1 MLTTEFWISLVISL
15 LVYGVSFGV
24 FYGTVMTKLN
34 ALEKKQDKHNG
45 LMERMVVV
53 EQSTKSA
60 HHRLDSMERE
70 VERYEN

>member
-1 MLTTEFWISLVISL
+1 MSTEFWTGLLISLVS
-15 LVYGVSFGV
+15 YGVTFGA

-34 ALEKKQDKHNG
+34 VLEKKQDIHNG

-60 HHRLDSMERE
+60 HHRIDEFKE
-70 VERYEN
+70 EHIHEN